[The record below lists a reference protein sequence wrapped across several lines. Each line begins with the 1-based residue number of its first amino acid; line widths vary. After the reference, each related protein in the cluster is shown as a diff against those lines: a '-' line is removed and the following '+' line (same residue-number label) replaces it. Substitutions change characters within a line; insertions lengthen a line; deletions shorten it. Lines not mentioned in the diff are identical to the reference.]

1 MQIICVCRCSYWF
14 GKELAE
20 KLAANLGYQCVAREE
35 LTDKAALN
43 GIPIGKI
50 ETAIMKR
57 KPISEDMAVYIDCY
71 KALVTHE
78 ICEHALKGGIV
89 YHGRACQG
97 VLPGLSH
104 VLTIRTIADME
115 QRINRVCQRMRLSR
129 KQAKKYIDEVD
140 EDRRRWVKFLY
151 NFQWDDSSYYDV
163 IVNSAHLSVDN
174 TARALVSLAQLPEFQ
189 PTPANIQKIQDLLL
203 QSKCRLAI
211 GEDDRTRFTKVTV
224 AAEKGNVSVTYLP
237 RFGKQAEY
245 IPAILEKIDGIKS
258 LICTVA
264 TTNILFVQ
272 ERFNYKTETFN
283 HLIEIAEKWNA
294 SIDLVRL
301 VDLPV
306 EEGVETSDLSVD
318 SQEVPAQVDGGILED
333 TPDSELST
341 SDSYGIPETIDRLVQ
356 VGRAGTVH
364 TIFGNKKNLVNS
376 FKSAREYSL
385 IAIGDVFLSSGS
397 EARKRLK
404 RELIAFL
411 SDHIRVPVIRIEDLK
426 EQYLFGPKQ
435 WGMTFIY
442 ALLCV
447 LLFWGIFSYQ
457 NAIIKFLT
465 QPGMEN
471 RILAA
476 ILVALFSFLAARIIS
491 GFTHNILKFLK
502 IE

>member
-1 MQIICVCRCSYWF
+1 MQIICICRCSYWF

-20 KLAANLGYQCVAREE
+20 KLAANLGYQCLAREE
-35 LTDKAALN
+35 LTDKAAHC

-71 KALVTHE
+71 KALVTRE

-115 QRINRVCQRMRLSR
+115 QRINRVCQRMKLSR

-151 NFQWDDSSYYDV
+151 NFQWDDSSYYDL

-174 TARALVSLAQLPEFQ
+174 TASALVSLSQLPDFQ
-189 PTPANIQKIQDLLL
+189 PTPVNIQKINDLFL

-211 GEDDRTRFTKVTV
+211 FDDERTRTAKVTV
-224 AAEKGNVSVTYLP
+224 AAERGNVSVTYLP
-237 RFGKQAEY
+237 RFGKQAEF
-245 IPAILEKIDGIKS
+245 IPEILKKIEGIKS
-258 LICTVA
+258 FICTVA

-272 ERFNYKTETFN
+272 ERFNHESVSFN
-283 HLIEIAEKWNA
+283 HLIKIAEKWNA
-294 SIDLVRL
+294 SIDLVRM
-301 VDLPV
+301 VNIPG
-306 EEGVETSDLSVD
+306 EEVTDIEELKPT
-318 SQEVPAQVDGGILED
+318 SQEKIQEAVGGILED
-333 TPDSELST
+333 TPDSASSSLENF
-341 SDSYGIPETIDRLVQ
+341 GIPETVDKLIQ
-356 VGRAGTVH
+356 VGRAGIVY
-364 TIFGNKKNLVNS
+364 TIHGGKKSLVNS
-376 FKSAREYSL
+376 FKSSRIYSL
-385 IAIGDVFLSSGS
+385 VAVGDVFLSSGVES
-397 EARKRLK
+397 RKRLK

-442 ALLCV
+442 ALLCI

-457 NAIIKFLT
+457 DSIIKFLT

-476 ILVALFSFLAARIIS
+476 VLVALFSYLAARIIS

>member
-20 KLAANLGYQCVAREE
+20 KLATNLGYQCVAREE

-57 KPISEDMAVYIDCY
+57 KPISEDMAIYIDCY
-71 KALVTHE
+71 KALVTRE
-78 ICEHALKGGIV
+78 ICEHAVKGGIV

-115 QRINRVCQRMRLSR
+115 QRINRVCQRMKLSR

-272 ERFNYKTETFN
+272 ERFSYKTETFN

-442 ALLCV
+442 ALLCI

-457 NAIIKFLT
+457 DAIIKFLT

-476 ILVALFSFLAARIIS
+476 VLVALFSFLAARIIS